1 MRSVTAVQARL
12 PGPGK
17 LARVKRVLAAV
28 LVTAFLAGCASSNAP
43 PAQSARPR
51 IVSLIPSLTEDL
63 CAIGAAKQLVGVSQF
78 SSSIPCAKGLPEV
91 NDASSVDAEKVV
103 ALHPGLV
110 VGIPSQARAVA
121 SLRRAGINVALLRDD
136 SYADLFD
143 DINTLGSLSQHRGEA
158 RALIASL
165 RAKTKTLQASEHF
178 ARRPAVFVVLQTN
191 PIWTV
196 GPGSYI
202 SSLISLAGG
211 RNAVAALPQSYAQFS
226 GEALLRLQPD
236 ALLAA
241 HDAQLEQSVG
251 REPWRSLQA
260 VRAKRLLIVP
270 DPDLLYRPGPRYNEV
285 LSWLIERLRPIA
297 R

>member
-1 MRSVTAVQARL
+1 MSAVA
-12 PGPGK
+12 
-17 LARVKRVLAAV
+17 
-28 LVTAFLAGCASSNAP
+28 CAQHA
-43 PAQSARPR
+43 PAQTAAGHPL

-78 SSSIPCAKGLPEV
+78 STGIACAKDLPEV
-91 NDASSVDAEKVV
+91 DDASSVDAEKIV

-110 VGIPSQARAVA
+110 VGIPSQARAVSA
-121 SLRRAGINVALLRDD
+121 LQRAGINVVLLRDD
-136 SYADLFD
+136 SYADLFG
-143 DINTLGSLSQHRGEA
+143 DIKKLGSLSGHQTEA
-158 RALIASL
+158 RALIERL
-165 RAKTKTLQASEHF
+165 RDETKRLQASEHF

-202 SSLISLAGG
+202 SSLIALAGG
-211 RNAVAALPQSYAQFS
+211 RNAVTALPQAYAQFS

-236 ALLAA
+236 VLLAA
-241 HDAQLEQSVG
+241 RDAQLEQSIG

-260 VRAKRLLIVP
+260 VRTKRLLIVS
-270 DPDLLYRPGPRYNEV
+270 DPDLLYRPGPRYNQA

>member
-1 MRSVTAVQARL
+1 VKSVLTAAML
-12 PGPGK
+12 
-17 LARVKRVLAAV
+17 
-28 LVTAFLAGCASSNAP
+28 TAFLSGCAYHLAGETTEG
-43 PAQSARPR
+43 RPR
-51 IVSLIPSLTEDL
+51 IISLIPSLTEDL

-78 SSSIPCAKGLPEV
+78 SSGIPCAKGLPEV
-91 NDASSVDAEKVV
+91 NDASSVDAEKIV

-110 VGIPSQARAVA
+110 VGIPSQAHAVSA
-121 SLRRAGINVALLRDD
+121 LQRAGINVALLRDD

-143 DINTLGSLSQHRGEA
+143 DINTLGSLSQHRSEA
-158 RALIASL
+158 RALVASL

-196 GPGSYI
+196 GPHSFI

-211 RNAVAALPQSYAQFS
+211 RNAVPALPQSYAQFS

-241 HDAQLEQSVG
+241 RDAQLEQSVG

-260 VRAKRLLIVP
+260 VRTKRLLIVP
-270 DPDLLYRPGPRYNEV
+270 DPDLLYRPGPRYNQA